1 MISPG
6 SPVLPEQAAR
16 GAYLD
21 ILRRMAAGKPKIEPT
36 QTTEKGLEIPIPT
49 REDFL
54 RNLEKVAPPVESPEL
69 DKKRND

>member
-1 MISPG
+1 
-6 SPVLPEQAAR
+6 
-16 GAYLD
+16 
-21 ILRRMAAGKPKIEPT
+21 MAAGKPKIEPT